1 MLVWWPLL
9 SVVYLLVL
17 PRWEPAGLVVLGCG
31 LVVVALVRAA
41 LRLGLSGAGPRR

>member
-31 LVVVALVRAA
+31 LVVAALVRAA
-41 LRLGLSGAGPRR
+41 LRLGLSGARPRR